1 MLKIHEYVEKFYRER
16 FTDSKHFLMRFKHHI
31 RMEMVM
37 WSRSCLIYF
46 LVSWVVLFSP
56 ALCHADSFEIEMDQA
71 LAIACK
77 LEKTL
82 NMYILVHDEMFK
94 VSLNRMLP
102 IEGFFEAINFASC
115 TSQLEIVCRDLEE
128 KMQEMAKIQF
138 TNKTSKKILEKLKEY
153 SLSLIET
160 VTQLKSISEKMQ
172 KKTISLDSYDSKT
185 FYADSENYQKSIASY
200 TKIGE
205 ELSSYFAGN

>member
-1 MLKIHEYVEKFYRER
+1 MLKIHEYVENCRER
-16 FTDSKHFLMRFKHHI
+16 LPIASFFMRLKHHI
-31 RMEMVM
+31 RMERDM
-37 WSRSCLIYF
+37 WSRFCLVF
-46 LVSWVVLFSP
+46 LGVSWAVFFSP
-56 ALCHADSFEIEMDQA
+56 VICLADSFEIEMDQA
-71 LAIACK
+71 LAIACT

-82 NMYILVHDEMFK
+82 DMYILVHDEMFK

-115 TSQLEIVCRDLEE
+115 TSQLEIVCLDLEE
-128 KMQEMAKIQF
+128 KIQEMANLQF

-185 FYADSENYQKSIASY
+185 FYADAENYQKSIASY